1 MQSSQT
7 LLDKIT
13 ALSPEQVVEVEHFVE
28 FLTNRVRKQEALER
42 LLTLAP
48 SLENAGAGCRSEDE
62 ILAELTAVRTSR
74 HSHRNGS

>member
-48 SLENAGAGCRSEDE
+48 SLDNAGAGCRNEDE
-62 ILAELTAVRTSR
+62 ILAELTAVRTLR

>member
-1 MQSSQT
+1 MQNSQT

-62 ILAELTAVRTSR
+62 ILAELTAVRTLR

>member
-1 MQSSQT
+1 MQNSQT

-48 SLENAGAGCRSEDE
+48 SLEVARAACRSEDE
-62 ILAELTAVRTSR
+62 ILAEVTAARTLR

>member
-1 MQSSQT
+1 MPNSLT

-13 ALSPEQVVEVEHFVE
+13 ALSPEQVVEVEHFLE
-28 FLTNRVRKQEALER
+28 FLTNRARKQEALGR

-48 SLENAGAGCRSEDE
+48 SLEVARAACRSEDE
-62 ILAELTAVRTSR
+62 ILAEVTAARTLR

>member
-1 MQSSQT
+1 MQESQT

-48 SLENAGAGCRSEDE
+48 SLEDAGAACRSEDE
-62 ILAELTAVRTSR
+62 ILAEVTAARTWR
-74 HSHRNGS
+74 HSHRKGN

>member
-1 MQSSQT
+1 MQDSQA

-28 FLTNRVRKQEALER
+28 FLTNRVRKQEALGR

-48 SLENAGAGCRSEDE
+48 SLEDARAGCQSEDE
-62 ILAELTAVRTSR
+62 IVAEVTAARTLR
-74 HSHRNGS
+74 QSHRNGS

>member
-1 MQSSQT
+1 MQDSQT

-28 FLTNRVRKQEALER
+28 FLTHRARKQEALGR

-48 SLENAGAGCRSEDE
+48 SLEDARAGCQSEDE
-62 ILAELTAVRTSR
+62 IVAEVTAARTLR
-74 HSHRNGS
+74 HSRRNGS

>member
-1 MQSSQT
+1 MQCSQT

-48 SLENAGAGCRSEDE
+48 SLENAGAGCRNEDE
-62 ILAELTAVRTSR
+62 SLAELTAVRTLR